1 MALNMPFEDPG
12 DDNDADFTGGM
23 DDDLTPD
30 MIEDED
36 GDELESGLDIL
47 DISESI
53 EPKPESPGPEPSLS
67 QEPARPDPE
76 PEPQRNESPQ
86 KTTTAPGLEA
96 VLEGRSESAKNRIYA
111 TINQLN
117 LRADDPLFPV
127 LLLLEDYLEHIARL
141 NLEGEKTA
149 ITMSDE
155 LTMALTNVGRNLD
168 EQKAQ
173 IDNLIANTLEKQI
186 QAIESRM
193 TQVAFRKIDKRA
205 QELSSN
211 LVKHVDQVEKR
222 ILNKWGTGKKQVDQ
236 AVNIELEK
244 LLKEARKNHRNP
256 VSRLVGMLSFWLMLF
271 LGLGL
276 FAGFF
281 LAVGHGLA
289 TGSGFGM
296 DLINLLRK

>member
-1 MALNMPFEDPG
+1 MPFKDLGE
-12 DDNDADFTGGM
+12 DNDADFTGGL
-23 DDDLTPD
+23 DDEPTPS
-30 MIEDED
+30 IFADED
-36 GDELESGLDIL
+36 GDDLEPGLDV
-47 DISESI
+47 DESAAPLPDTPAPD
-53 EPKPESPGPEPSLS
+53 PKPEPHPEAPSKAT
-67 QEPARPDPE
+67 E
-76 PEPQRNESPQ
+76 
-86 KTTTAPGLEA
+86 APGLQA

-111 TINQLN
+111 TISQLN

-155 LTMALTNVGRNLD
+155 LTIALTNVGRNLD

-186 QAIESRM
+186 QSIESRM

-211 LVKHVDQVEKR
+211 LVKHVDQVERR

-256 VSRLVGMLSFWLMLF
+256 VSRLVGMLAFWMMLL
-271 LGLGL
+271 LGLGV
-276 FAGFF
+276 FAGIF
-281 LAVGHGLA
+281 LAIGHGLA
-289 TGSGFGM
+289 TGTGFGM
-296 DLINLLRK
+296 DLINWLKR